1 VASVC
6 WSTWSPPPRTC
17 RPRRSG
23 VGLLAGVDS
32 RWLAAPPG
40 AALAELLLAGRYGQ
54 VVAVLRYLMLGFA
67 AFGVAA
73 VLAHPDWPRLLT
85 ASLVPALPLRPPW

>member
-1 VASVC
+1 
-6 WSTWSPPPRTC
+6 
-17 RPRRSG
+17 
-23 VGLLAGVDS
+23 
-32 RWLAAPPG
+32 
-40 AALAELLLAGRYGQ
+40 

-85 ASLVPALPLRPPW
+85 ANLVPALALRPTW